1 MNQTIDLGKVAIT
14 PRGTWN
20 RSTSYEALT
29 EVVYENDGCGYVSIK
44 PNVAVTPGTDATVWM
59 LAVQAGKSIYQ
70 LAVVHGYEGT
80 EEEFVAAYNQAVAA
94 AQTAADSAN
103 TKMAAFTLQE
113 QTRQSN
119 ETARVNAELARG
131 SAENTRQSN
140 ETARQ
145 SNEAGR
151 NQNETER
158 QSAETL
164 REQSFNAT
172 KQACE
177 TAAALA
183 GEKAED
189 ASDAA
194 DLANE
199 KAELADTAAAA
210 ATAAAA
216 EVILPAEVLAEH
228 VARLEEEV
236 KAIRESADKLG
247 DARARSLTLDTLL
260 KICGKDFYTE
270 GAGAPTTA
278 GACKFAEYYDTTNG
292 VFYKYNGSAWKAL
305 N

>member
-29 EVVYENDGCGYVSIK
+29 EVVYENDGCGYVSLK

-131 SAENTRQSN
+131 SAENTRDRN
-140 ETARQ
+140 ESTRQ

-183 GEKAED
+183 GEKAEE

-199 KAELADTAAAA
+199 KAALANTKAGLAQAAANRAEALSDHPNYIDETSYHWMKWNEENEEYEDTGIMATGSPYAEFDIDTTTGQLTIETTNLYGGPTFELNADTGN
-210 ATAAAA
+210 
-216 EVILPAEVLAEH
+216 
-228 VARLEEEV
+228 LE
-236 KAIRESADKLG
+236 I
-247 DARARSLTLDTLL
+247 T
-260 KICGKDFYTE
+260 I
-270 GAGAPTTA
+270 
-278 GACKFAEYYDTTNG
+278 
-292 VFYKYNGSAWKAL
+292 
-305 N
+305 

>member
-1 MNQTIDLGKVAIT
+1 MNQTIYLGKVAIT

-20 RSTSYEALT
+20 QSTSYEALT
-29 EVVYENDGCGYVSIK
+29 EIVYENDGCGYVSLK
-44 PNVAVTPGTDATVWM
+44 PNVAVTPGTDPTVWM

-70 LAVVHGYEGT
+70 LAVVYGYEGT

-103 TKMAAFTLQE
+103 TKMAAFSLQE

-119 ETARVNAELARG
+119 ETARVNAEIARG
-131 SAENTRQSN
+131 SAENTRDRN
-140 ETARQ
+140 ESTRQ

-172 KQACE
+172 KQACD

-183 GEKAED
+183 GEKAEE

-194 DLANE
+194 NLANE
-199 KAELADTAAAA
+199 KADLANTKAGIAQ
-210 ATAAAA
+210 AAA
-216 EVILPAEVLAEH
+216 EDVLTPAEVLAEH
-228 VARLEEEV
+228 IAKIENDVAALMER
-236 KAIRESADKLG
+236 IDQLG
-247 DARARSLTLDTLL
+247 DARARSLTLDTLP

-270 GAGAPTTA
+270 GAGAPTVA
-278 GACKFAEYYDTTNG
+278 GACEFAEYYDTTNG
-292 VFYKYNGSAWKAL
+292 IFYKYNGSAWMAL